1 MVRIKRGKVAAKRRR
16 SFLKLAKGY
25 VGVNSRLSIFATEQI
40 IQSLNYAY
48 KGRKLKK
55 RFFRRIWISRINAA
69 SRARQTTYSSFLGS
83 LRKADIFLNRKVL
96 AYLAFTNL
104 STFNLLHRNINIHL

>member
-40 IQSLNYAY
+40 IQCLNYAY

-55 RFFRRIWISRINAA
+55 DFFVEFGLVELMLQVELDKQLI
-69 SRARQTTYSSFLGS
+69 Q
-83 LRKADIFLNRKVL
+83 
-96 AYLAFTNL
+96 AF
-104 STFNLLHRNINIHL
+104 